1 MGFLFGGGGGGDGGA
16 AQKQLE
22 MQEKQV
28 AKEEKQLQRQET
40 QAAETRQASASAR
53 RRGGLRPLLSM
64 SRMDAET
71 GVKDTTKLGGSSN
84 YMG

>member
-16 AQKQLE
+16 AQKQVE
-22 MQEKQV
+22 MQEKQI
-28 AKEEKQLQRQET
+28 AKEEKQLAAQET
-40 QAAETRQASASAR
+40 QAAETRQATMKAR

-64 SRMDAET
+64 AREDSEIGITD
-71 GVKDTTKLGGSSN
+71 KLGGSSS